1 MLSLEILHK
10 PDSSAFFMQT
20 HISLVWHMGCVQIN
34 TFVGYTHRP
43 NIFAESSS
51 FMAYLIHGNI
61 GTELP
66 TANIIYL
73 RRVSM
78 LLVTHS
84 YLASPHCNIYSIAI
98 YDNISIILAPVRATP
113 KCFVNTTNSI
123 ALLFLAWY
131 RYNNFILL
139 SLGMKSIIIS
149 QTTLIWLHILYYFSN
164 LSIWYHGAAGV
175 QQ

>member
-1 MLSLEILHK
+1 MLSLEFLHK

-20 HISLVWHMGCVQIN
+20 HISLVWHMGCAQIN
-34 TFVGYTHRP
+34 AFVGHIHRP
-43 NIFAESSS
+43 IIIAVFISESSS

-73 RRVSM
+73 RRVAM
-78 LLVTHS
+78 LLVAHS
-84 YLASPHCNIYSIAI
+84 CLASPHCNIYSIAI
-98 YDNISIILAPVRATP
+98 YDNISIILAPVHATP

-139 SLGMKSIIIS
+139 SLGMKSIIIF
-149 QTTLIWLHILYYFSN
+149 QTTPI
-164 LSIWYHGAAGV
+164 
-175 QQ
+175 

>member
-1 MLSLEILHK
+1 MLSLEFLHK

-43 NIFAESSS
+43 NIIAESSS

-73 RRVSM
+73 RRVAM
-78 LLVTHS
+78 LLVAHS
-84 YLASPHCNIYSIAI
+84 CLASPHCNIYSIAI
-98 YDNISIILAPVRATP
+98 YDNISIIWPQYMLRQNVLLTP
-113 KCFVNTTNSI
+113 
-123 ALLFLAWY
+123 
-131 RYNNFILL
+131 
-139 SLGMKSIIIS
+139 
-149 QTTLIWLHILYYFSN
+149 QTVLHYYFS
-164 LSIWYHGAAGV
+164 LGIGTIILYCSPWEWS
-175 QQ
+175 Q